1 MIRFGNGLHSVD
13 HHILVQVQL
22 DSQDAAAWL
31 QDTIKNLYG
40 HEATLTPVS
49 RQTPTGTV
57 QRYVIRVPK
66 GSTALVL
73 QTGLYSRYT
82 KNMVLGLPSDIING
96 KIAQIKSAWRGA
108 FLANGRL
115 SDPGKASYLEI
126 VCPNHEAALALVSTA
141 RRLGITAKPRKLRSS
156 ERVTLRDPDAIERM
170 LILMGAPRSA
180 REWTGKRSDGEARG
194 KANRLANFDDA
205 NMRRSAKAA
214 AEACDKVR
222 QAFEILG
229 DDIPDNL
236 KSAGQLRLD
245 HADASLEQ
253 LGRLA
258 DPPITKDAIA
268 GRIRRLLQLAEKTE
282 KGAPPVGLI
291 ESFMQNT
298 MPVFRTVWCFCSFGL
313 VLFVNG
319 NMAIPRLQAARK
331 GYT

>member
-1 MIRFGNGLHSVD
+1 MALLDDVKSELSAIDNELPIAKKAQATAMIRFGNGLHSVD

-22 DSQDAAAWL
+22 DSQDAATWL

-66 GSTALVL
+66 GSAALVL

-96 KIAQIKSAWRGA
+96 KIAQIKAAWRGA

-115 SDPGKASYLEI
+115 SDPGKASYLESSEMCI
-126 VCPNHEAALALVSTA
+126 RDRVSTA

-229 DDIPDNL
+229 DDVPDNL

-245 HADASLEQ
+245 HTDASLEQ

-282 KGAPPVGLI
+282 K
-291 ESFMQNT
+291 
-298 MPVFRTVWCFCSFGL
+298 
-313 VLFVNG
+313 
-319 NMAIPRLQAARK
+319 ARRQSV
-331 GYT
+331 

>member
-1 MIRFGNGLHSVD
+1 MALLDDVKSELAAIDNELPIAKKAQATAMIRFGNGLHSVD

-49 RQTPTGTV
+49 RQTPTGAV

-141 RRLGITAKPRKLRSS
+141 RRLGITAKPRKPVSYTHL
-156 ERVTLRDPDAIERM
+156 TLP
-170 LILMGAPRSA
+170 
-180 REWTGKRSDGEARG
+180 T
-194 KANRLANFDDA
+194 
-205 NMRRSAKAA
+205 
-214 AEACDKVR
+214 
-222 QAFEILG
+222 
-229 DDIPDNL
+229 
-236 KSAGQLRLD
+236 
-245 HADASLEQ
+245 
-253 LGRLA
+253 
-258 DPPITKDAIA
+258 T
-268 GRIRRLLQLAEKTE
+268 
-282 KGAPPVGLI
+282 
-291 ESFMQNT
+291 
-298 MPVFRTVWCFCSFGL
+298 
-313 VLFVNG
+313 
-319 NMAIPRLQAARK
+319 
-331 GYT
+331 

>member
-1 MIRFGNGLHSVD
+1 MALLDDVKSELAAIDNELPIAKKAQATAMIRFGNGLHSVD

-170 LILMGAPRSA
+170 LILIGAPRSA

-214 AEACDKVR
+214 AGACDKVR
-222 QAFEILG
+222 QAFKILG

-258 DPPITKDAIA
+258 DPPSTKDAIA

-282 KGAPPVGLI
+282 K
-291 ESFMQNT
+291 
-298 MPVFRTVWCFCSFGL
+298 
-313 VLFVNG
+313 
-319 NMAIPRLQAARK
+319 ARRQSA
-331 GYT
+331 

>member
-1 MIRFGNGLHSVD
+1 MKSKRSL
-13 HHILVQVQL
+13 L
-22 DSQDAAAWL
+22 
-31 QDTIKNLYG
+31 
-40 HEATLTPVS
+40 ATP
-49 RQTPTGTV
+49 
-57 QRYVIRVPK
+57 YVIWM
-66 GSTALVL
+66 ALFTVIPIL
-73 QTGLYSRYT
+73 M
-82 KNMVLGLPSDIING
+82 MVVY
-96 KIAQIKSAWRGA
+96 A
-108 FLANGRL
+108 FTQ
-115 SDPGKASYLEI
+115 EI
-126 VCPNHEAALALVSTA
+126 VVDAETGEKAVRFTLNNFAQMGTYTVVFLRSFKLALVSTA

-170 LILMGAPRSA
+170 LILMGAPHSA

-282 KGAPPVGLI
+282 K
-291 ESFMQNT
+291 
-298 MPVFRTVWCFCSFGL
+298 
-313 VLFVNG
+313 
-319 NMAIPRLQAARK
+319 ARRQSA
-331 GYT
+331 